1 MKKWIGLSFALAVM
15 AALVVVTSHATD
27 STATFIRIDGAPAG
41 SYVKADGSGWGT
53 GVGVS
58 TINTVAGD
66 FIFTGSGVSCTST
79 TCTFSGTGAG
89 MNFNGLTSGTNSVAA
104 MLVGTGASLGTSGS
118 GTIQATGLTGSIT
131 EGQVTG
137 LTTDLAAKVGTTTT
151 VNGHALSA
159 NVTVSATDISTGTL
173 PNAQLPSAVSVTSVK
188 ATEFITNAEFSN
200 GTCTTAK
207 TIDPVN
213 GNKQKVTLTNGSTCA
228 LTFTQPASGTATV
241 QLKIT
246 QSAVSTFNGGIS
258 GCKWPGGVVPTIT
271 QTTGAVDMLSVYLD
285 GTTAYCQIAQAFS

>member
-1 MKKWIGLSFALAVM
+1 MKKWIGLFFALSVM
-15 AALVVVTSHATD
+15 AALIVVTSHATD
-27 STATFIRIDGAPAG
+27 STATFIRIDGAPGG

-53 GVGVS
+53 PAGSSGVAS
-58 TINTVAGD
+58 INTVTGA
-66 FIFTGSGVSCTST
+66 FTFTGAGVSCTST
-79 TCTFSGTGAG
+79 TCTFSGTG
-89 MNFNGLTSGTNSVAA
+89 SGVTSVAMTA
-104 MLVGTGASLGTSGS
+104 PSWLSVAGS
-118 GTIQATGLTGSIT
+118 P
-131 EGQVTG
+131 VT
-137 LTTDLAAKVGTTTT
+137 T
-151 VNGHALSA
+151 
-159 NVTVSATDISTGTL
+159 TGTL
-173 PNAQLPSAVSVTSVK
+173 AVTAATGQTSHKVIGTCGSATSFGSCSLVAGDLP
-188 ATEFITNAEFSN
+188 ATIGPATTFLTNAEFSN

-213 GNKQKVTLTNGSTCA
+213 GNKQTVTLTNGSTCA

-285 GTTAYCQIAQAFS
+285 GTNAYCQIAQAFS